1 MRRRALTRS
10 CFQARTRS
18 EQRLEGSAAREKR
31 LTAHM
36 TSRWGLSVRQESA
49 HLPGPCT
56 QQSHSKNVCF
66 KSAWLS
72 ICSKKYNC
80 LEHTLFAFNADPSIQ
95 RRTGTYPREPVPAT
109 NTSSHP
115 LPPPS
120 VGRRLNGG
128 RDSSRASRSC
138 PDALAAPQKHRTHTK
153 STANTCCTRGL
164 HRAGPRGSSAS
175 GPAGTQPSFPLL
187 LHSQPSVAFGG
198 GDGAGFTG
206 YEPKVGITSL
216 FKHCEDTSLLSPKSL
231 KTRSRSRLLTLRFL

>member
-72 ICSKKYNC
+72 ICSRKYNC
-80 LEHTLFAFNADPSIQ
+80 LEHMLFAFNADPSIQ
-95 RRTGTYPREPVPAT
+95 RQTGTYPREPVPAT

-120 VGRRLNGG
+120 VGTRLNGG

-138 PDALAAPQKHRTHTK
+138 PDALAAPRN
-153 STANTCCTRGL
+153 TAPTPSPPLTPAAHGVFTEP
-164 HRAGPRGSSAS
+164 GPRGSSAS
-175 GPAGTQPSFPLL
+175 GPAGSQPSFPLL

-206 YEPKVGITSL
+206 CEPKIGITSL
-216 FKHCEDTSLLSPKSL
+216 FKHYEDTSLLSPKSL